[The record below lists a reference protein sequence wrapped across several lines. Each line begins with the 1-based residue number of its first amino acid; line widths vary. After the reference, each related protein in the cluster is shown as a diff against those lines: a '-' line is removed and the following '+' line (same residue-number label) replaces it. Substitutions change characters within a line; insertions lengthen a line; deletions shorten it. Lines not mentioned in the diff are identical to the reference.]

1 MRGRAIGL
9 GLLGLGAFLLAGAL
23 ATRLFL
29 VPALVTLPLDQKADP
44 VALGTG
50 VDFFNLGEQKQ
61 YRGLDVTVH
70 QHVLG
75 HPSAAGASSDVAV
88 WEFGSTMIDSA
99 GNKIQYG
106 TYQVCLDRHTTVSVS
121 CPSAFV
127 TDASGAKVTE
137 ATIHG
142 LTLTFPFHTEK
153 KSYDV
158 FDSTST
164 KAFPARFAGT
174 ETLHGLRVY
183 RFEQT
188 VPETVLESTD
198 VPGAMAGAPDK
209 PSVKADIVYSN
220 TRTWWVE
227 PTSGVIVNAAEH
239 PVTVFRGPDGTT
251 GATFLAGS
259 FTADQKSVAKLA
271 AIAVTSRD
279 QINLITTVV
288 PLTLLGLGVLALI
301 GGGLLVRR
309 NRADED
315 AQAPT
320 GDQRMLEPQA
330 R

>member
-29 VPALVTLPLDQKADP
+29 VPALVILPSDQKADP

-50 VDFFNLGEQKQ
+50 VDFFDLGAQKQ
-61 YRGLDVTVH
+61 LTGLDVTVH

-88 WEFGSTMIDSA
+88 WEFGSTMID
-99 GNKIQYG
+99 GNGTRIQYG
-106 TYQVCLDRHTTVSVS
+106 TYQVCIDRHTALAVS

-127 TDASGAKVTE
+127 SDASGAKVTN
-137 ATIHG
+137 AAIHG
-142 LTLTFPFHTEK
+142 LTLTFPFHTAK
-153 KSYDV
+153 TTYQV
-158 FDSTST
+158 FDSTTT
-164 KAFPARFAGT
+164 KAFPAHYAGT
-174 ETLHGLRVY
+174 ETLQGLQVY

-198 VPGAMAGAPDK
+198 VPGAMAGAPDQA
-209 PSVKADIVYSN
+209 SVKADIVYSN

-251 GATFLAGS
+251 GATFLSGT
-259 FTADQKSVAKLA
+259 FTGDA
-271 AIAVTSRD
+271 ATVRIGHDRAVTSRD

-288 PLTLLGLGVLALI
+288 PLTLFGLGLLAVI
-301 GGGLLVRR
+301 GGVLLVRR

-315 AQAPT
+315 GPATADDRRT
-320 GDQRMLEPQA
+320 LEPQVQ
-330 R
+330 